1 MQTAGELRQRYQ
13 LSCPGLPLA
22 VYREVAAL
30 MRQVNGL
37 KAGLKA
43 PGPSLPFDYHGS
55 QVGGL
60 WLEYGE
66 DAKKSDRQQVD
77 RILAYYSDRF
87 GPWQEDDER
96 AIESK

>member
-22 VYREVAAL
+22 VYREVAAHL
-30 MRQVNGL
+30 RQVNGL
-37 KAGLKA
+37 KTGLRA
-43 PGPSLPFDYHGS
+43 PRPSLPFNYHRS

-60 WLEYGE
+60 WIEYGE
-66 DAKKSDRQQVD
+66 DARESDRQQAD

-87 GPWQEDDER
+87 GPWQEDDGPTK
-96 AIESK
+96 S